1 MNAVY
6 ERFFRRPTARTF
18 PDGFR
23 HRAVCD
29 EHKLLDQ
36 FVRVLRL
43 LEIHAQ
49 GTTLVVDL
57 ELHLVAIKVDGTLR
71 EPSLAEFFSQTV
83 QRVDLFAEIS
93 VAGLYRLL
101 CLVVSETAVT
111 TNHRPHDA

>member
-1 MNAVY
+1 MNAVD
-6 ERFFRRPTARTF
+6 ERFFRPPTARTF

-23 HRAVCD
+23 HRAIGD
-29 EHKLLDQ
+29 EHKFLDQ
-36 FVRVLRL
+36 FVGVLRL

-93 VAGLYRLL
+93 AAGLYRLL
-101 CLVVSETAVT
+101 RLVVSETAVT
-111 TNHRPHDA
+111 TDHRPHDA

>member
-1 MNAVY
+1 MNAVD
-6 ERFFRRPTARTF
+6 ERFFRPPTARTF

-23 HRAVCD
+23 HRTIGD

-36 FVRVLRL
+36 FVGVLRL

-57 ELHLVAIKVDGTLR
+57 ELHLVAIKVDGTLC

-101 CLVVSETAVT
+101 RLVVSKTAVT

>member
-1 MNAVY
+1 MNTVD
-6 ERFFRRPTARTF
+6 ERFFRPSTARTF

-29 EHKLLDQ
+29 EHKLFDQ
-36 FVRVLRL
+36 FVGVLRL

-57 ELHLVAIKVDGTLR
+57 ELHLVTIKVDGTLC
-71 EPSLAEFFSQTV
+71 EPSLAKFFSQTV

-93 VAGLYRLL
+93 AAGLYRLL
-101 CLVVSETAVT
+101 RLVVSETAVT

>member
-1 MNAVY
+1 MNAVD
-6 ERFFRRPTARTF
+6 ERFFRPPTARTF

-29 EHKLLDQ
+29 EHKLLNQ
-36 FVRVLRL
+36 FVGVLRL

-57 ELHLVAIKVDGTLR
+57 ELHLVAIKVDGTLCK
-71 EPSLAEFFSQTV
+71 PSLAEFFSQTV

-101 CLVVSETAVT
+101 RLVVSETAVT
-111 TNHRPHDA
+111 TNHRPHNA

>member
-1 MNAVY
+1 MNAVD
-6 ERFFRRPTARTF
+6 ECFFRRPTARTF
-18 PDGFR
+18 PDRFR
-23 HRAVCD
+23 HRAIGD
-29 EHKLLDQ
+29 EHKLLYQ
-36 FVRVLRL
+36 FVGVLRL

-49 GTTLVVDL
+49 GATLVVDL
-57 ELHLVAIKVDGTLR
+57 ELHLVAIKVNGTLC

-93 VAGLYRLL
+93 AAGLYRIL